1 MFDILII
8 GAGPAGSNLAR
19 LLAQSE
25 NTNRYSV
32 CLLDKRRLDAP
43 ADPMRQK
50 ACGGLLSPD
59 AQKIMA
65 RLGLS
70 LPASVLENP
79 QIFKVRTIDFD
90 NNIERY
96 YPRNYLN
103 MDRERFDRY
112 LYDLVPET
120 VDKRSGMIVTQ
131 IHAMDGYW
139 EVHCH
144 NTGKNPNDTS
154 VDTQIIQVKFLV
166 GADGANSFVRRQCI
180 PESAHTNKYFSIQ
193 KWYTLKESMPYYT
206 GIFDR
211 EITDYY
217 SWTIQKGEHLIIGTA
232 IPCRG
237 HGKEL
242 HNGNGNVNT
251 TGSTKQSADQR
262 FDLFERKISEH
273 LGLYL
278 GKPLKVEG
286 AYIERTMHPKDLC
299 FSSRYKVMN
308 GRSIPIALVG
318 EAAGAT
324 SPTSAEGF
332 SYAFLSSLKL
342 YEALEGGLKNAERRY
357 DAACGEIRRNLVLKK
372 IKSPAMYWPVVRGIV
387 MSTGLTSI
395 KEPTAIQST
404 LLHVKNKT
412 RKITLP

>member
-25 NTNRYSV
+25 NTSRYSV

-65 RLGLS
+65 QLGLS

-112 LYDLVPET
+112 LYDLVPKY
-120 VDKRSGMIVTQ
+120 VDKRCGMVVTQ

-139 EVHCH
+139 EVHYR
-144 NTGKNPNDTS
+144 NTNKNPKDTS
-154 VDTQIIQVKFLV
+154 EDTQVVKAKFLV

-180 PESAHTNKYFSIQ
+180 PKSAHTHKYFSIQ

-217 SWTIQKGEHLIIGTA
+217 SWTIQKGEHLILGTA

-237 HGKEL
+237 
-242 HNGNGNVNT
+242 NGNA
-251 TGSTKQSADQR
+251 TGSTNLSADLR

-286 AYIERTMHPKDLC
+286 AFIERTTNPKNLC
-299 FSSRYKVMN
+299 FSSRYKVMS

-387 MSTGLTSI
+387 MSTGLTAI
-395 KEPTAIQST
+395 KESMTTQPVF
-404 LLHVKNKT
+404 LRVNNNHVKT
-412 RKITLP
+412 SKITLP

>member
-19 LLAQSE
+19 LLAQSD
-25 NTNRYSV
+25 NKFNYSV

-43 ADPMRQK
+43 EDSLRQK

-90 NNIERY
+90 NDIERY

-112 LYDLVPET
+112 LYDLVPKS
-120 VDKRSGMIVTQ
+120 VDKRCGMVVTQ

-139 EVHCH
+139 EVHYR
-144 NTGKNPNDTS
+144 NTNKNPHDTAE
-154 VDTQIIQVKFLV
+154 DTQVVRAKFLV
-166 GADGANSFVRRQCI
+166 GADGANSFVRRKCI
-180 PESAHTNKYFSIQ
+180 PESTNTHKYFSIQ
-193 KWYTLKESMPYYT
+193 KWYTLKEVMPYYT

-217 SWTIQKGEHLIIGTA
+217 SWTIQKGEHLILGTA
-232 IPCRG
+232 IPCND
-237 HGKEL
+237 KSSKSPEE
-242 HNGNGNVNT
+242 
-251 TGSTKQSADQR
+251 K
-262 FDLFERKISEH
+262 FDLLERKISEH

-278 GKPLKVEG
+278 GKPLKKEG
-286 AYIERTMHPKDLC
+286 AFIERTTSPKDLC
-299 FSSRYKVMN
+299 FSSRYN
-308 GRSIPIALVG
+308 ATGGRSLPIALVG

-332 SYAFLSSLKL
+332 SYAFISSLKL

-357 DAACGEIRRNLVLKK
+357 DAACGEIRQNLMLKK
-372 IKSPAMYWPVVRGIV
+372 IKSPAMYWPKVRAIV

-395 KEPTAIQST
+395 KAPTTIQST
-404 LLHVKNKT
+404 LLRVKNNHVKT
-412 RKITLP
+412 SKITLP

>member
-112 LYDLVPET
+112 LYDLVPKS
-120 VDKRSGMIVTQ
+120 VDKRCGMVVTQ

-139 EVHCH
+139 EVHYR
-144 NTGKNPNDTS
+144 NTNENPKDTS
-154 VDTQIIQVKFLV
+154 EDTQVVKAKFLV

-180 PESAHTNKYFSIQ
+180 PKSAHTHKYFSIQ

-217 SWTIQKGEHLIIGTA
+217 SWTIQKGEHLILGTA

-237 HGKEL
+237 
-242 HNGNGNVNT
+242 NGNAT
-251 TGSTKQSADQR
+251 DSTNQSADQR

-286 AYIERTMHPKDLC
+286 AYIERTMRPKDLC

-308 GRSIPIALVG
+308 GQSLPIALVG

-332 SYAFLSSLKL
+332 SYAFISSLKL

-357 DAACGEIRRNLVLKK
+357 DAACGEIRRNLVFKK
-372 IKSPAMYWPVVRGIV
+372 LKSPAMYWPVVRGIV

-404 LLHVKNKT
+404 LLRVKNKT